1 MTSSSTSRRQ
11 RRRGEVVRVNA
22 TGDYEE
28 EAEEST
34 SSGELELNLGRAA
47 MLGFLGTTVGD
58 VLTRGEGPI
67 EQLAAEGSYF
77 ARHVNPLEV
86 AKDALEVAGFYVE
99 SVVLVW
105 FMLGSVLLLGVS
117 QGLRN
122 PIKTVSGKSTKQR
135 AEAAL
140 SEIEKAYEVNARE
153 QKPYELFN
161 GRLAMLGT
169 AFAFIGDVKTGG
181 LGPLEQVNQ
190 ELGIPVIDEEIFAVI
205 FLLGV
210 TYNVVATGVTAARR
224 AYAKSRE

>member
-1 MTSSSTSRRQ
+1 MHATMHATVTSSGRWATTTLTQCQRPTTRRHGYSSVMTCHLAMMTSSSSSRRRQ
-11 RRRGEVVRVNA
+11 RQRRGEVRVVNA
-22 TGDYEE
+22 TGGYDE
-28 EAEEST
+28 EAKEST

-122 PIKTVSGKSTKQR
+122 PIKTVSGRARSSAPRRRFRKSKRRTKST
-135 AEAAL
+135 
-140 SEIEKAYEVNARE
+140 RE
-153 QKPYELFN
+153 SKS
-161 GRLAMLGT
+161 RT
-169 AFAFIGDVKTGG
+169 SSSTGG
-181 LGPLEQVNQ
+181 
-190 ELGIPVIDEEIFAVI
+190 
-205 FLLGV
+205 
-210 TYNVVATGVTAARR
+210 
-224 AYAKSRE
+224 